1 MKKTNRSTSRTL
13 LTYVAII
20 GIVASL
26 AGRVSTSVPTFAA
39 PGQRDERADKVGH
52 KLRKRV
58 RDNTASSENVSVIL
72 QLNGQKSPRLQ
83 SLLKRNGIRLKK
95 DYSNFN
101 SSSIELPAN
110 VVEELAS
117 HSEVDSINEDDEV
130 IALGHLTSTTG
141 ADDVRTQTSSTGAT
155 TTLDGTGIGIAILDS
170 GIYAGHKSLAPRVVY
185 NQDFTG
191 ENRVDDPY
199 GHGTH
204 VAASAAGNGSLY
216 KGNYTGIA
224 PNANLINLRVLDSK
238 GRSKTSTVLSALN
251 WVFSNRASYNIR
263 VVNVSLGG
271 AAISSY
277 KNDPLCIAVRRLVDA
292 GVVVVAAAGNDGKD
306 AFGRKQYGGV
316 HAPGNEPSA
325 ITVGATNSFGTNSR
339 SDDAVTS
346 YSSRGPTRSF
356 WTDNS
361 GVRHYDNLV
370 KPDLVAPGNKVI
382 SAQAANNLLVEENP
396 SLETGMAAGR
406 DNQKMM
412 YLSGTSVSAPV
423 VAGAAALML
432 QANPKLTP
440 NMIKMLLMYTAQQ
453 LPNMNMLEQGAGQ
466 LNIEGAV
473 KLAKLVRTDL
483 TNSTTVGSPLLT
495 SAAPTP
501 QSTIDGTSFM
511 WAQGILSDQGY
522 AKGLSLITK
531 YQKIYGTGVLISDA
545 TLQTNG
551 VLVADLTMLSSGVL
565 ISDCILISNG
575 TTIGSGINLLPSGV
589 LVADGVL
596 LADGVL
602 VADGVLISDG
612 VLVADGVLISDSIL
626 AKSNLLGDLTA
637 FMQ

>member
-1 MKKTNRSTSRTL
+1 M
-13 LTYVAII
+13 
-20 GIVASL
+20 
-26 AGRVSTSVPTFAA
+26 
-39 PGQRDERADKVGH
+39 
-52 KLRKRV
+52 
-58 RDNTASSENVSVIL
+58 
-72 QLNGQKSPRLQ
+72 
-83 SLLKRNGIRLKK
+83 
-95 DYSNFN
+95 
-101 SSSIELPAN
+101 
-110 VVEELAS
+110 VEELAS
-117 HSEVDSINEDDEV
+117 HTEVDSINEDEEV
-130 IALGHLTSTTG
+130 MALGHLTSTTG
-141 ADDVRTQTSSTGAT
+141 ADDVRTQTSSTGVR

-170 GIYAGHKSLAPRVVY
+170 GIYAGHKSLAPRVIY
-185 NQDFTG
+185 SQDFTG

-204 VAASAAGNGSLY
+204 VAASAAGNGSLFN
-216 KGNYTGIA
+216 GNYTGIA
-224 PNANLINLRVLDSK
+224 SNANIINLRVLNAQ
-238 GRSKTSTVLSALN
+238 GRSTTSTVLSALN

-306 AFGRKQYGGV
+306 AFGRKQYGAI

-339 SDDAVTS
+339 GDDAVTT

-356 WTDNS
+356 WTDRS

-382 SAQAANNLLVEENP
+382 SAQAADNQLVEDNP
-396 SLETGMAAGR
+396 ASGYRTGTGK

-440 NMIKMLLMYTAQQ
+440 NMVKMLLMYTAQQ

-483 TNSTTVGSPLLT
+483 TNSTAIGSP
-495 SAAPTP
+495 AAHICGPIAP
-501 QSTIDGTSFM
+501 
-511 WAQGILSDQGY
+511 
-522 AKGLSLITK
+522 
-531 YQKIYGTGVLISDA
+531 V
-545 TLQTNG
+545 N
-551 VLVADLTMLSSGVL
+551 
-565 ISDCILISNG
+565 N
-575 TTIGSGINLLPSGV
+575 
-589 LVADGVL
+589 
-596 LADGVL
+596 
-602 VADGVLISDG
+602 
-612 VLVADGVLISDSIL
+612 
-626 AKSNLLGDLTA
+626 
-637 FMQ
+637 